1 MSLRG
6 PLSAA
11 GTAAACDDVD
21 LLLQRGEH
29 VVVAVADCDLT
40 VVDAVARMR
49 VLARRRRARLEVVG
63 ADAEL
68 FSACG
73 LDDVL

>member
-6 PLSAA
+6 PLSTA
-11 GTAAACDDVD
+11 GTAAACADVD
-21 LLLQRGEH
+21 LLLRRGEH
-29 VVVAVADCDLT
+29 VVVAIAECDLT

-49 VLARRRRARLEVVG
+49 VLARRWRAPLELVG

-73 LDDVL
+73 LEDVL

>member
-6 PLSAA
+6 PLS
-11 GTAAACDDVD
+11 GVEIAAACTDVD
-21 LLLQRGEH
+21 GLLRRAEH
-29 VVVAVADCDLT
+29 VVLAVAECDLT

-49 VLARRRRARLEVVG
+49 VLARRYRAQLEVVG

-68 FSACG
+68 FGACG